1 MAVIDNLLHRSKSHE
16 HLERG
21 ITRREIVFAALHA
34 PRRVAKTPQRYDET
48 DDRDCVIAQ
57 LGFYRSCQRKFSDYG
72 GPSLLPI
79 PPIIMGLS
87 VGMNLGPSNSRSVS
101 QEK

>member
-48 DDRDCVIAQ
+48 DDRDCVVAQ
-57 LGFYRSCQRKFSDYG
+57 LGFYRSCQRKCSD
-72 GPSLLPI
+72 
-79 PPIIMGLS
+79 
-87 VGMNLGPSNSRSVS
+87 ND
-101 QEK
+101 